1 MLMYSFIRATL
12 LWTIYV
18 ASMAI
23 FGRVLHFLYN
33 GKTFCCVTL
42 GCILGAFI
50 GAPLFSSSNT
60 AGFVGIGIGIA
71 LMFILFYSGIVGA
84 IIRLIPEKFK
94 QVVGIIFNVLKYAVI
109 TIVIIGVVVIA
120 MSIFVGF

>member
-1 MLMYSFIRATL
+1 
-12 LWTIYV
+12 
-18 ASMAI
+18 
-23 FGRVLHFLYN
+23 
-33 GKTFCCVTL
+33 
-42 GCILGAFI
+42 
-50 GAPLFSSSNT
+50 
-60 AGFVGIGIGIA
+60 
-71 LMFILFYSGIVGA
+71 MFILFYSGIVGA